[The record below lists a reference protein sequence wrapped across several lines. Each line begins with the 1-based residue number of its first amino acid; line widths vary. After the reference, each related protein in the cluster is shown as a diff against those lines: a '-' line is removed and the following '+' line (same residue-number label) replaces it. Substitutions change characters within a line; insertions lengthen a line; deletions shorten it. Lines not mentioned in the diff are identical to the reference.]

1 MDYLTI
7 DQAREAD
14 GLRLILTAG
23 VPGPWSESAKQV
35 FAYKHI
41 AFLPVAQQLFGEN
54 AELLD
59 WVGVRNAPVA
69 VYPGEA
75 PKTGWREIL
84 ALAEQLAPQPALLP
98 ADAEARADVLAL
110 SDAICGRDGFGWNR
124 RLTLFVASGVGGA
137 DASDLQ
143 RSYGLEAE
151 AAARAPARTAA
162 ILRQLAERLHRQY
175 AAGRRAFVGGGI
187 TACDLYW
194 ACFSLMVRPVRRD
207 WARIPDFVHDLYA
220 QLPSEIADALDDLLI
235 EHRDHVFETYVRLPL
250 DF

>member
-1 MDYLTI
+1 MDYLTV

-14 GLRLILTAG
+14 GLRLVLTAG
-23 VPGPWSESAKQV
+23 VPGPWSESAKQI
-35 FAYKHI
+35 FAYKRI

-59 WVGVRNAPVA
+59 WVGARNAPVA
-69 VYPGEA
+69 IYPGEV

-84 ALAEQLAPQPALLP
+84 ALAEQLAPEPALLP
-98 ADAEARADVLAL
+98 ADAKACADVLAL
-110 SDAICGRDGFGWNR
+110 SEAICGHDGFGWNR
-124 RLTLFVASGVGGA
+124 RLTLFVASGGGA
-137 DASDLQ
+137 NDLQ
-143 RSYGLEAE
+143 RSYGLEPE
-151 AAARAPARTAA
+151 TAAQAPARTAT
-162 ILRQLAERLHRQY
+162 ILRLLAETLHRQY
-175 AAGRRAFVGGGI
+175 AAGRRAFVGDGI

-207 WARIPDFVHDLYA
+207 WAAIPDFVHDLYA
-220 QLPSEIADALDDLLI
+220 QLPPEVDDALDDLLI